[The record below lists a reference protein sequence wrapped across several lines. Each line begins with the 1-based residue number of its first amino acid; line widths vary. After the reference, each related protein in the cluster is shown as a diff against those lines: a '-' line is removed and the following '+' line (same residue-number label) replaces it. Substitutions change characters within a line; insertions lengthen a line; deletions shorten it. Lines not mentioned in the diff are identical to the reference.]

1 MSEVMSRTTGEKIFV
16 AIGAIILTGF
26 AVLCLYPLL
35 LVIGSSFTEEL
46 TLLRNGY
53 HIIPSKIS
61 TFAYAVIFSGN
72 SMMLRAY
79 LVSVVVTALGT
90 MGALLVGIMM
100 AYALSRKDFRL
111 RKLFNLYVVFTMIFS
126 AGLVPWY
133 IVCVTIWH
141 LKGTLAALILPMMVN
156 GFNIMLLR
164 NFMQT
169 IPSEVI
175 ESAQIDGASEFRIAA
190 SIIVPMST
198 PAVATIGLFYAM
210 AYWNDWFLA
219 LMYVDNAPRL
229 YPIQYLLRTIVTN
242 AQYVAQNSK
251 TLQGNIG
258 GVSLP
263 AEGVKMAACVL
274 AIGPLIL
281 VYPFVQ
287 RYFVRGL
294 TLGAIKG

>member
-1 MSEVMSRTTGEKIFV
+1 MSEVLTRTTGEKIFV
-16 AIGAIILTGF
+16 FVSSLILVGF
-26 AVLCLYPLL
+26 AALCIYPLL

-61 TFAYAVIFSGN
+61 TFAYTVIFSGN

-79 LVSVVVTALGT
+79 LVSIVVTSLGT
-90 MGALLVGIMM
+90 VGALLVGIMM
-100 AYALSRKDFRL
+100 AYALSREAFHL
-111 RKLFNLYVVFTMIFS
+111 RKFFNFYVVFTLLFS

-133 IVCVTIWH
+133 IVCITVWH

-164 NFMQT
+164 NFMRT

-198 PAVATIGLFYAM
+198 PAIATIGLFYAM

-219 LMYVDNAPRL
+219 LMYVDNTPRL

-251 TLQGNIG
+251 TLQGAMG
-258 GVSLP
+258 GLSLP

-274 AIGPLIL
+274 AIGPLVL

-287 RYFVRGL
+287 RYFVQGL
-294 TLGAIKG
+294 RLGAIKG

>member
-1 MSEVMSRTTGEKIFV
+1 
-16 AIGAIILTGF
+16 
-26 AVLCLYPLL
+26 
-35 LVIGSSFTEEL
+35 
-46 TLLRNGY
+46 
-53 HIIPSKIS
+53 
-61 TFAYAVIFSGN
+61 
-72 SMMLRAY
+72 
-79 LVSVVVTALGT
+79 
-90 MGALLVGIMM
+90 
-100 AYALSRKDFRL
+100 
-111 RKLFNLYVVFTMIFS
+111 
-126 AGLVPWY
+126 
-133 IVCVTIWH
+133 
-141 LKGTLAALILPMMVN
+141 
-156 GFNIMLLR
+156 
-164 NFMQT
+164 MQT

-190 SIIVPMST
+190 SIVVPMST
-198 PAVATIGLFYAM
+198 PAVATIGLFYAI

-219 LMYVDNAPRL
+219 LMYVDNTPHL

-251 TLQGNIG
+251 MLLG